1 MFKVA
6 QKRTVAWPVT
16 VRVPQDG
23 GRTLNATF
31 GAEFDVLTTE
41 EAEEAIRDGKD
52 LLDVQ
57 LVGWD
62 GRVKDEND
70 QPLPFGAD
78 AKKRV
83 LSIPYVRQALFEALG
98 EINSGRAAA
107 RKN

>member
-6 QKRTVAWPVT
+6 QKRRVTWPVT

-31 GAEFDVLTTE
+31 SAEFDVLTTDE
-41 EAEEAIRDGKD
+41 QQDAIQDGKD

-62 GRVKDEND
+62 GRVKGEDGE
-70 QPLPFGAD
+70 PLPFSPE
-78 AKKRV
+78 AKKQV
-83 LSIPYVRQALFEALG
+83 LAITYVRQALFEALG